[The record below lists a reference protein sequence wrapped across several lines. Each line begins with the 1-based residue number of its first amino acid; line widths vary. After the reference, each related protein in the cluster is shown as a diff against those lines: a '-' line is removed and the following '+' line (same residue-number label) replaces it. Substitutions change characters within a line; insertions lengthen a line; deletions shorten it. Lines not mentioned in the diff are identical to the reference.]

1 MKQNLVPEQ
10 YKRAN
15 KVLMLILTVV
25 YFIFIVVELND
36 SDGGNMKFEEYL
48 RFKKSH

>member
-25 YFIFIVVELND
+25 YFIFIVVELN
-36 SDGGNMKFEEYL
+36 SCLYL